1 MIYTSEKHIIYL
13 TENKLSR
20 QLYACNTTLIEKNY
34 MNLTY
39 YSKKCKFNLCTP
51 FEVIVNISKFRKE
64 TKQRIFQL
72 QRLIGRKAEDRYTTV
87 GFKEIIED

>member
-1 MIYTSEKHIIYL
+1 
-13 TENKLSR
+13 
-20 QLYACNTTLIEKNY
+20 

-72 QRLIGRKAEDRYTTV
+72 QQLMGRKAEDRYTTV
-87 GFKEIIED
+87 GFKEIIEDCANAEDDLDLIDLDRIYKWRKKWWLHVVDIL